1 MNSQAQTNT
10 IQPTQTATQE
20 TIAQPAQ
27 LDPILSLPIA
37 PNAPNWLV
45 GLLAVCVV
53 AGRLEKILRL
63 LLLLLRQARHWRNSK
78 RNPGGGQHNRTYN
91 HR

>member
-1 MNSQAQTNT
+1 MNSQPQTNT
-10 IQPTQTATQE
+10 IQSTQE

-45 GLLAVCVV
+45 GLLAVCIF

-63 LLLLLRQARHWRNSK
+63 LLMLLRQARQWQPK
-78 RNPGGGQHNRTYN
+78 GKDQ
-91 HR
+91 

>member
-10 IQPTQTATQE
+10 IQTTQE

-37 PNAPNWLV
+37 QNAPSWLIA
-45 GLLAVCVV
+45 LLTVCVIV
-53 AGRLEKILRL
+53 GRLEKSLRWS
-63 LLLLLRQARHWRNSK
+63 LLLLRQARQWRNPKQSQ
-78 RNPGGGQHNRTYN
+78 RRQNQPPTT
-91 HR
+91 

>member
-1 MNSQAQTNT
+1 MNSQPQTNT
-10 IQPTQTATQE
+10 IQTTQE

-63 LLLLLRQARHWRNSK
+63 LLLLLRQARHWRN
-78 RNPGGGQHNRTYN
+78 PGNRQHSQTQDPR
-91 HR
+91 